1 MSDDMIH
8 HGSSATGKHENLR
21 SMQEVAMNDR
31 NASEMLRTYN
41 IAWWGNNYYDVN
53 ELGHISVCPDP
64 DVPEARVDLARLVKD
79 MQKEN
84 HQRLPALFC
93 FPQILQHRLRS
104 INAAFKQARESF
116 GYAGGYFLV
125 YPIKVNQHRRVI
137 ESLANSGEPL
147 GLEAGSKAE
156 LMAVLG
162 HAGMTRTV
170 IVCNGYKD
178 REYIRLALIGE
189 KLGHKVYLVI
199 EKMSEIRLVLEEA
212 ERLNVVPRLG
222 VRARLAS
229 QGSGKWQSSG
239 GEKSKFGLAAIQ
251 VLQLVEMLR
260 EAGRLDSL
268 QLLHF
273 HLGSQL
279 ANIRDIATGVRE
291 SARFYVELHKL
302 GVNIQCFDVGGGLG
316 VDYEGTRSQSDC
328 SVNYGLNEYAN
339 NVIWGIGDACNEHGL
354 PHPTVITESGRAVT
368 AHHTVLVSNII
379 GVERNEFSDPT
390 EPEEGAPRALE
401 SLWSTWKE
409 IKQPGKRRSLRE
421 WLHDSQ
427 MDLHDVHTQYTHG
440 MLDLTQRAKAEQ
452 LYLSICQMIQ
462 EQLDPSNRAHRP
474 VIDELQERMA
484 DKLYVNFSLFQSMP
498 DAWGIDQLFPVMPL
512 EGLNKPPERRAVVL
526 DITCDSDGT
535 IDHYVDGDGIAT
547 TMPMPPYD
555 PENPP
560 LLGFFM
566 VGAYQEILGNMHNLF
581 GDTSTVD
588 VFVFQDGTVEIEES
602 DEGNTV
608 ADMLEYVQLDP
619 KVLMTR
625 FRDQVKETDL
635 DTELQAQFLEEF
647 ESGLYGY
654 TYLEDEE

>member
-79 MQKEN
+79 MQRDH

-116 GYAGGYFLV
+116 GYEGGYFLV

-260 EAGRLDSL
+260 EAGKLDSL

-379 GVERNEFSDPT
+379 GVERNEFSEPT
-390 EPEEGAPRALE
+390 EPEEDAPRALE

-462 EQLDPSNRAHRP
+462 QQLDPSNRAHRP

-498 DAWGIDQLFPVMPL
+498 DAWGIDQLFPVLPL
-512 EGLNKPPERRAVVL
+512 EGLDKPPERRAVLL

-535 IDHYVDGDGIAT
+535 INHYVDGDGIAT

-619 KVLMTR
+619 EVLMTR

-635 DTELQAQFLEEF
+635 DAELQAQFMEEF